1 VKGSAFVK
9 PDNQVENPRNDQRR
23 ARLSATALTAW
34 DLQRTRSQIA
44 RDGRARLMVM
54 KTQERLRALSE
65 AELGIPKHKR
75 SFLKYGVEGAPGV
88 LLIHGSEQTPAEFVP
103 LARTLHDAGLTVH
116 AMLLAGYGHGVTDRP
131 DARWRANL
139 QQVRLGYKL
148 LSETCG
154 DVLVIGMGFGAALA
168 LNLAERERVAGLV
181 LLAPALVPRVGFGIK
196 VLQTLGLLHF
206 PPIRRRLG
214 LVVDAL
220 DGMQLAQDLA
230 GNVDVPVFGVQ
241 CDDDEQVS
249 PDSLRLL
256 QKRARHKGSRFR
268 VFPTGGHD
276 PLAAHGSK
284 GLDEDILAFI
294 RETR

>member
-1 VKGSAFVK
+1 MKS
-9 PDNQVENPRNDQRR
+9 DNQVENPRNEQRR
-23 ARLSATALTAW
+23 ERLSATALSAW

-54 KTQERLRALSE
+54 KSQERLRALSE
-65 AELGIPKHKR
+65 AELGVPKHMR
-75 SFLKYGVEGAPGV
+75 SVLKSGVDGAPGV
-88 LLIHGSEQTPAEFVP
+88 LLIHGADQSPAEFVP
-103 LARTLHDAGLTVH
+103 LARTLHEAGLTVH
-116 AMLLAGYGHGVTDRP
+116 AMLLTGYGHGVTDRP
-131 DARWRANL
+131 EARWRANL

-168 LNLAERERVAGLV
+168 LNLAERERVSGLV
-181 LLAPALVPRVGFGIK
+181 LLSPALVPRVGLGVR

-220 DGMQLAQDLA
+220 DGMKLAQDLA
-230 GNVDVPVFGVQ
+230 GSLDVPVFGVQ

-249 PDSLRLL
+249 PESLRVL
-256 QKRARHKGSRFR
+256 QKRAKHGGSRFR

-276 PLAAHGSK
+276 PLAAHGSS
-284 GLDEDILAFI
+284 GLDDDILAFI